1 MISRPTL
8 LLAATLLAAL
18 VATPA
23 AAHAQRTGRG
33 SLMVSAQVVDGP
45 AIRAVEAPREI
56 GRDAT
61 GATYAAALTVSGRDQ
76 MRISVAI
83 EGAAGPAVSVRSG
96 GGAFQPLVAGGPA
109 VVIADHAGADA
120 APTVKVEYRVD
131 RSAAGTRTEPA
142 SLTYT
147 VWSAGL

>member
-1 MISRPTL
+1 MIPRPTL
-8 LLAATLLAAL
+8 LLAATLLTALAAIPT
-18 VATPA
+18 VAQG
-23 AAHAQRTGRG
+23 QRTGRG
-33 SLMVSAQVVDGP
+33 SLPVSAQVVDGP

-61 GATYAAALTVSGRDQ
+61 GATYAAALTVSGRGQ

-83 EGAAGPAVSVRSG
+83 EGAAGPAVSVRSEG
-96 GGAFQPLVAGGPA
+96 GDFQALVADGPA

-120 APTVKVEYRVD
+120 PPTVKLEYRVD
-131 RSAAGTRTEPA
+131 RAAGVRAEPG

-147 VWSAGL
+147 VWSAGQ